1 MPKTLLLCITG
12 CIAAYKSCEITRQ
25 LQKAGIRVKV
35 CMTEHAT
42 AFVGPTTFRALTHEE
57 VAVGLFDDPA
67 DPIHHISLAKE
78 PDAVLIAPATAN
90 VLAKIAH
97 GVADD
102 LLTTTVLATD
112 PADPIHHISLAKE
125 PDAVLIAPATA
136 NVLAK
141 IAHGVADDLL
151 TTTVLA
157 TDAPVVIAPAMNV
170 GMWQADATCRNIR
183 ELEDRGYDIVRPA
196 TGYLACGDTGEGKLA
211 DVDDIVA
218 RALLALEMSDSLAGE
233 RVIVTAGGTREAI
246 DPVRYIG
253 NRSTGKMGHAIARAA
268 RAMGAEVTLVTASTS
283 LSVPY
288 GVTGV
293 RVESAAQM
301 HAAVSERFDDC
312 TMLVCAAAV
321 ADYTPAHPATEK
333 LSKADVVLSSVE
345 LVKTRD
351 ILADMS
357 ASTMLVCAAA
367 VADYTPAHPATE
379 KLSKADVV
387 LSSVE
392 LVKTRDILADMS
404 ARKGDRI
411 VIGFAAE
418 TNSLA
423 DRARAKLGRKGC
435 DAIVANDVSRDDSTF
450 GSDTDSVLWVTGESV
465 EQLPCMGKQS
475 LAFDLLKRAVSLKSQ
490 ES

>member
-57 VAVGLFDDPA
+57 VAVGLFD
-67 DPIHHISLAKE
+67 
-78 PDAVLIAPATAN
+78 
-90 VLAKIAH
+90 
-97 GVADD
+97 
-102 LLTTTVLATD
+102 D

-357 ASTMLVCAAA
+357 A
-367 VADYTPAHPATE
+367 
-379 KLSKADVV
+379 
-387 LSSVE
+387 
-392 LVKTRDILADMS
+392 
-404 ARKGDRI
+404 RKGDRI

-418 TNSLA
+418 TNGLA
-423 DRARAKLGRKGC
+423 DRAQAKLGRKGC

>member
-1 MPKTLLLCITG
+1 MPKTLLLCVTG

-25 LQKAGIRVKV
+25 LQKAGVRVKV

-42 AFVGPTTFRALTHEE
+42 AFVGPTTFRALTQEE
-57 VAVGLFDDPA
+57 VAVGLFD
-67 DPIHHISLAKE
+67 
-78 PDAVLIAPATAN
+78 
-90 VLAKIAH
+90 
-97 GVADD
+97 
-102 LLTTTVLATD
+102 D

-211 DVDDIVA
+211 DVEDIVA

-357 ASTMLVCAAA
+357 A
-367 VADYTPAHPATE
+367 
-379 KLSKADVV
+379 
-387 LSSVE
+387 
-392 LVKTRDILADMS
+392 
-404 ARKGDRI
+404 RKGDRI

-418 TNSLA
+418 TDSLA
-423 DRARAKLGRKGC
+423 DRAQAKLGRKGC

-475 LAFDLLKRAVSLKSQ
+475 LAFDLLKRAVSLKNQ